1 MEELSRRR
9 LDDLLELMSGA
20 RAAPAAGSAAGWSL
34 GLAAALLGKAARLS
48 HRQMADWQDHATTAD
63 ELRSAAL
70 ALAEDDAQAV
80 TLMIKAAQQGSSQ
93 DTQGADTPQL
103 ILALARRVCDLA
115 SILANDGNAWLY
127 ADAEAARLLG
137 EASFE
142 IAQTL
147 IRANDTHM

>member
-70 ALAEDDAQAV
+70 ALAEDDAKAV
-80 TLMIKAAQQGSSQ
+80 TAMIQAAK
-93 DTQGADTPQL
+93 
-103 ILALARRVCDLA
+103 R
-115 SILANDGNAWLY
+115 
-127 ADAEAARLLG
+127 ADAG
-137 EASFE
+137 MPDPGPPASN
-142 IAQTL
+142 APQTPGQSSHH
-147 IRANDTHM
+147 ANAPDKIGPLHGRV

>member
-93 DTQGADTPQL
+93 DTRGADTPQL

-115 SILANDGNAWLY
+115 SILANDGKIG
-127 ADAEAARLLG
+127 R
-137 EASFE
+137 ASRRKGRRT
-142 IAQTL
+142 Q
-147 IRANDTHM
+147 